1 MIGYPN
7 GTNILNKKLEANVEK
22 SNNLGIDLANLM
34 IEDNAIK
41 ILDEA
46 QKIAFKDGVAER
58 L

>member
-22 SNNLGIDLANLM
+22 SKSLGIDLANLM